1 MSTQNETNEN
11 VDEKK
16 RKSILRKA
24 QKTEYFKSFV
34 QLKQQEYILEKGLAN
49 LIDNMKLDA
58 DVIKN
63 LSKEEKELSARR

>member
-49 LIDNMKLDA
+49 LVDNMKLDA